1 MEYCDRVI
9 MSEMVK
15 TLIISP
21 DSIKGNT
28 PIDDYKLRAIL
39 NQKSIDPENIISL
52 HQFAWIISIVTRT
65 IVEMAIR
72 RRSVF
77 L

>member
-39 NQKSIDPENIISL
+39 NQKFIDPENIISITTTRIGNDDEGL
-52 HQFAWIISIVTRT
+52 IV
-65 IVEMAIR
+65 
-72 RRSVF
+72 F
-77 L
+77 YKK